1 VAELRDLIREDEAA
15 LLGSIRQEVLS
26 GIKGTKEF
34 ERIAEALRAFPDES
48 MAPVDFETAAH
59 FSNECQRRGLMGGT
73 VDFQICSAAVR
84 LQAPIFTTDRDFEQ
98 FSAVLPIRLYDLRA
112 RGVSD

>member
-1 VAELRDLIREDEAA
+1 
-15 LLGSIRQEVLS
+15 
-26 GIKGTKEF
+26 
-34 ERIAEALRAFPDES
+34 
-48 MAPVDFETAAH
+48 
-59 FSNECQRRGLMGGT
+59 MGGT